1 VTIALDIK
9 FISASKEGDVLIG
22 KVKISKKTNS
32 LVFVVAE
39 LFEKKNL
46 VATSSGTWKII

>member
-1 VTIALDIK
+1 MFILVDIK

-39 LFEKKNL
+39 LFEKLNERK
-46 VATSSGTWKII
+46 KK

>member
-39 LFEKKNL
+39 LFEKTNL
-46 VATSSGTWKII
+46 VATASGTWKII